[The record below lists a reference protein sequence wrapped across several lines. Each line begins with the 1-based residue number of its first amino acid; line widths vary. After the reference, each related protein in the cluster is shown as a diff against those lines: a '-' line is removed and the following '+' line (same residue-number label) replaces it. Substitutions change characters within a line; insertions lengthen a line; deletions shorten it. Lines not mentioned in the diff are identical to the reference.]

1 MESAM
6 ALVGGLGM
14 FLLGIHHLTEGMKSL
29 AGDALRRALQKLVS
43 GKLTGLLSGA
53 VFTAIVQSS
62 SAALITVIG
71 FVSAGLVTHTQ
82 AVAVV
87 LGANLGTTATS
98 WLVAIFGLKV
108 KISVAALPMLGLG
121 GFLWLLGKGGFR
133 AIGAVL
139 AGFGLVFTGI
149 EYLQNG
155 MAGIGW
161 NLDGVG
167 GGPGGIWLLAGI
179 GVVMTIIMQSS
190 SAATA
195 TTLVALAAGT
205 LNLDQAFAM
214 VVGQNIGTTATAL
227 LAAIG
232 GGPAVKRTAFAHVF
246 FNLITGVIAM
256 FLLRPL
262 GDAARWLAQHMGDD
276 PVLTLA
282 TFHTLFNLAGIVIFF
297 PWLGAFAHGIERFI
311 GRHGIT
317 SVDRL
322 ENALSKAGGA
332 VAIESA
338 WRALIELS
346 STALR
351 ALEECSAGKSKTL
364 PAFNTDLLK
373 VSDFIHRLRFEGS
386 DPNAMADRRA
396 RLWHALD
403 HLRRLAK
410 DLDEPADNIDT
421 TAWRQTMTQARQA
434 IATWFEWAEGKSALD
449 GKHAVD
455 ALDKTSHQ
463 IKSIRETRR
472 AELLLDLGS
481 GQVTPAETMAEL
493 DSLRWFDSAFYH
505 SWRLAD
511 SLWRAAEIG
520 SAEGLLEPPGHD
532 KNQPS
537 RTTWER
543 ANSTRVS

>member
-6 ALVGGLGM
+6 ALAGGLGM

-29 AGDALRRALQKLVS
+29 AGDALRRAMQKLVS
-43 GKLTGLLSGA
+43 GKFTGLLSGA

-82 AVAVV
+82 AIAVV

-98 WLVAIFGLKV
+98 WLVAFFGLKI

-121 GFLWLLGKGGFR
+121 GFLWLLGKGRFR
-133 AIGAVL
+133 AMGAVL

-155 MAGIGW
+155 MAGMAW
-161 NLDGVG
+161 NLDGIGSGLG
-167 GGPGGIWLLAGI
+167 GHWILAGI
-179 GVVMTIIMQSS
+179 GIVMTVIMQSS

-195 TTLVALAAGT
+195 TTLVALSAGT

-214 VVGQNIGTTATAL
+214 VVGQNIGTTATAV

-246 FNLITGVIAM
+246 FNLFTGIIAL
-256 FLLRPL
+256 FVLQPL
-262 GDAARWLAQHMGDD
+262 GDAARWVGQHMGND
-276 PVLTLA
+276 PVMVLA
-282 TFHTLFNLAGIVIFF
+282 AFHTLFNLAGIVLFF
-297 PWLGAFAHGIERFI
+297 PWLDSFARGIERII
-311 GRHGIT
+311 GRRGI
-317 SVDRL
+317 SAVGRL
-322 ENALSKAGGA
+322 EKAVSKAGGA

-338 WRALIELS
+338 WRALMELY

-351 ALEECSAGKSKTL
+351 VLDECSLGKSKTL
-364 PAFNTDLLK
+364 PEFNTDLAK
-373 VSDFIHRLRFEGS
+373 AGEFIHRLRFEGS
-386 DPNAMADRRA
+386 DPNTMVERRA

-403 HLRRLAK
+403 HLRRLAR
-410 DLDEPADNIDT
+410 DLDEPAKPLESAD
-421 TAWRQTMTQARQA
+421 WQEVMTDARQA
-434 IATWFEWAEGKSALD
+434 IAIWLEWAGGKSTRD

-455 ALDKTSHQ
+455 ALETATREV
-463 IKSIRETRR
+463 KSLRQRRRE
-472 AELLLDLGS
+472 ELLLKLGS
-481 GQVTPAETMAEL
+481 AQVTPEETMADL

-505 SWRLAD
+505 AWRLAD
-511 SLWRAAEIG
+511 SLWMAAEKG
-520 SAEGLLEPPGHD
+520 SAEGLLE
-532 KNQPS
+532 
-537 RTTWER
+537 
-543 ANSTRVS
+543 ASTREEQASGAAT